1 MAIVIFGKSKCALCG
16 EVLCD
21 ATKSKALPAFIPAG
35 HELSEYSDAVFH
47 SSCFESWEQHEKI
60 TALFE
65 EYQLVWESRPKG
77 IRFDEIEKWGKEAFG
92 KIFEK
97 GMLTRA

>member
-1 MAIVIFGKSKCALCG
+1 VILGKSKCASCG
-16 EVLCD
+16 EILGE
-21 ATKSKALPAFIPAG
+21 ASKAKAFPAFIPPG
-35 HELSEYSDAVFH
+35 HELSEYSDSVFH

-60 TALFE
+60 TSLFE
-65 EYQLVWESRPKG
+65 EYQRVWESRPKG
-77 IRFDEIEKWGKEAFG
+77 IPFDEIEKWGKEAFG